1 MNALR
6 AVSCIGAIVAKT
18 APAKRRRDAAGGEGH
33 AVHGSLAP
41 GEEVR
46 LESRPHGVALVGP
59 LFRPL
64 GLAGGGAALVVL
76 GSPVAWPLG
85 LAGALLLG
93 LAAGAAF
100 RAVWRWDRTRLVLTS
115 EKLFVVYGIARRRAA
130 AVRLSRVP
138 ALEWEQGPVGRVF
151 GYGTLVA
158 GDFEV
163 PYVPARGRELLG

>member
-1 MNALR
+1 VEGAL
-6 AVSCIGAIVAKT
+6 V
-18 APAKRRRDAAGGEGH
+18 
-33 AVHGSLAP
+33 P
-41 GEEVR
+41 GEEVK
-46 LESRPHGVALVGP
+46 LEARPHGVALVVP
-59 LFRPL
+59 LTRPL
-64 GLAGGGAALVVL
+64 VLAGAALT
-76 GSPVAWPLG
+76 
-85 LAGALLLG
+85 
-93 LAAGAAF
+93 AF

-138 ALEWEQGPVGRVF
+138 ALEWEQGPLGRVL

>member
-1 MNALR
+1 ME
-6 AVSCIGAIVAKT
+6 GA
-18 APAKRRRDAAGGEGH
+18 
-33 AVHGSLAP
+33 LAP

-46 LESRPHGVALVGP
+46 LEARPHGVALVGP
-59 LFRPL
+59 LTRPL
-64 GLAGGGAALVVL
+64 VLAGGGAALVVM
-76 GSPVAWPLG
+76 GSSIVWLLG
-85 LAGALLLG
+85 LLGALLLG
-93 LAAGAAF
+93 VAALAAF
-100 RAVWRWDRTRLVLTS
+100 RTVWRWDRTRLVLTS

-138 ALEWEQGPVGRVF
+138 ALEWEQGPVGRVL

>member
-1 MNALR
+1 M
-6 AVSCIGAIVAKT
+6 
-18 APAKRRRDAAGGEGH
+18 RRVTDKLE
-33 AVHGSLAP
+33 P

-46 LESRPHGVALVGP
+46 LDARPH
-59 LFRPL
+59 
-64 GLAGGGAALVVL
+64 GAALVRPLTRPLALAVL
-76 GSPVAWPLG
+76 GAMVAVIGSEVHWAIAAVG
-85 LAGALLLG
+85 AGALA
-93 LAAGAAF
+93 LAALLAL

-138 ALEWEQGPVGRVF
+138 ALEWEQGPLGRVL

>member
-1 MNALR
+1 MQ
-6 AVSCIGAIVAKT
+6 GA
-18 APAKRRRDAAGGEGH
+18 
-33 AVHGSLAP
+33 LAP

-59 LFRPL
+59 LLRPL
-64 GLAGGGAALVVL
+64 VLAGAGAALVVL

-85 LAGALLLG
+85 VLGALLLG
-93 LAAGAAF
+93 LAAAAAF

-138 ALEWEQGPVGRVF
+138 ALEWEQGPVGRAL

>member
-1 MNALR
+1 M
-6 AVSCIGAIVAKT
+6 S
-18 APAKRRRDAAGGEGH
+18 AAEGEGDGVQG
-33 AVHGSLAP
+33 ALAP

-46 LESRPHGVALVGP
+46 LEARPHGVALVSP
-59 LFRPL
+59 LLRPL
-64 GLAGGGAALVVL
+64 VLAAGGAALVVL

-93 LAAGAAF
+93 VAAAASF

-138 ALEWEQGPVGRVF
+138 ALEWEQGPLGRLL

-163 PYVPARGRELLG
+163 PYVPARGRELLS